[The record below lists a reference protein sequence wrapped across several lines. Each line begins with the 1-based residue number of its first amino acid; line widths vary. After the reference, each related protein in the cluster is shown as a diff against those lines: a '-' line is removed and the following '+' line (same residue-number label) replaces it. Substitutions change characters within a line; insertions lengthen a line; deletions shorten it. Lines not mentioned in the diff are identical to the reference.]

1 MENVVIFDTTL
12 RDGEQSPGFSM
23 NIQEKLRVARQLEQ
37 LNVDII
43 EAGFPVASEGD
54 FAAVRE
60 IAKTIKG
67 CKVAA
72 LARANDND
80 IDQAWEAVKVASQ
93 PIIHTFI
100 STSDF
105 HLQYQLRLSRE
116 EVLEKAVA
124 AVKRAK
130 SHTPDVEFS
139 AMDATRTDR
148 DYLCKVVEA
157 AIEAGAI
164 TVNIP
169 DTVGYAIPAEFG
181 DLIKFLRNNVPNIDK
196 AVISVHCHNDLGLAV
211 ANSLAAVLK
220 GARQVECAVNGI
232 GERAGNASLEELVM
246 AIRTRKDFFD
256 LTTRVMSEQIYS
268 ASRLISRITGINVQ
282 PNKAIVG
289 ANAFAH
295 ESGIHQDGLLKEK
308 ITYEIMTPE
317 SIGVPQSTL
326 VLGKHSGRHAF
337 RDRLERLEC
346 NLSDDELNAVFK
358 RFKDLA
364 DKKKEVFDEDLLAII
379 AEETLRIA
387 EKYKLLNMNVAS
399 GTVAIPTATVE
410 MEVDGK
416 RIKEAGFGDGPV
428 DAAFKTIA
436 KITGTKSRLLKYA
449 VNAITGG
456 TDAQGQVTVRL
467 EEEDFIVTGQGAHTD
482 IIIASAKAYINAL
495 NRLAH
500 FAQDRNKQLAISR
513 KQGSLGINLT
523 N

>member
-1 MENVVIFDTTL
+1 MENVAVFDTSL

-23 NIQEKLRVARQLEQ
+23 NIQEKLQVARQLER
-37 LNVDII
+37 LNVDSI
-43 EAGFPVASEGD
+43 EAGFPVASDGD
-54 FAAVRE
+54 FEAVRQ
-60 IAKTIKG
+60 IARTIKS
-67 CKVAA
+67 CNVAA
-72 LARANDND
+72 LARANRED
-80 IDQAWEAVKVASQ
+80 IDRAWEAIREAAS

-105 HLQYQLRLSRE
+105 HLKYQLHLSRE
-116 EVLEKAVA
+116 QVLEKAVD

-130 SHTPDVEFS
+130 SRTPFVEFS

-148 DYLCKVVEA
+148 DYLCQVVQA
-157 AIEAGAI
+157 AIEAGAV

-169 DTVGYAIPAEFG
+169 DTVGYAIPQEFG
-181 DLIKFLRNNVPNIDK
+181 ALIRYLFEKVNNIDK

-211 ANSLAAVLK
+211 ANSLAAVLN
-220 GARQVECAVNGI
+220 GARQVECTINGI
-232 GERAGNASLEELVM
+232 GERAGNASMEEIVM
-246 AIRTRKDFFD
+246 SIRTRKDFFN
-256 LTTRVMSEQIYS
+256 LTTRMVTEQIY
-268 ASRLISRITGINVQ
+268 ATSRLLSQITGVNVQ
-282 PNKAIVG
+282 PNKAVVG
-289 ANAFAH
+289 ANAFSH

-317 SIGVPQSTL
+317 SIGIPQSRL

-337 RDRLERLEC
+337 RDRLKKLGYELDEA
-346 NLSDDELNAVFK
+346 ELNAVFK

-379 AEETLRIA
+379 AEETLRVN
-387 EKYKLLNMNVAS
+387 EKYRLLHMTVAS

-410 MEVDGK
+410 MEVNGEV
-416 RIKEAGFGDGPV
+416 IKEAGFGDGPV

-456 TDAQGQVTVRL
+456 TDAQGEVTVRL
-467 EEEDFIVTGQGAHTD
+467 EENDHIVTGQGAHTD
-482 IIIASAKAYINAL
+482 VIIASAKAYIHAL

-500 FAQDRNKQLAISR
+500 LA
-513 KQGSLGINLT
+513 GSLEEQA
-523 N
+523 